1 LFRLLERKQNQNPFL
16 SVRIPF
22 AEKNQPSSTL
32 IAHMRGVWK
41 IVNISGIPVQIHWSF
56 SLLFFWIYFEGI
68 RNELEWGE
76 MLAFTVLLLT
86 LFVCVVFHEFGHA
99 LAARHYGVSTKDI
112 TLSPIGG
119 AARLNKLPDRPL
131 HEFIIAVAGPA
142 VNLIIA
148 GVLVLAMWGFSI
160 SLVPELASNPMKVFS
175 NSANFFQL
183 ILILNVFLALFNLIP
198 AFPLDG
204 GRMLR
209 AVLSVKLGRLT
220 ATRIASLIG
229 RIIAMVLLGFA
240 IYHGD
245 FLFALLSLFVFF
257 MAAHEYYMVRLDDVM
272 HSKTVADLAQAD
284 FTRLHIADTMEQA
297 VRVFSERREKNFLVF
312 DQEDKLCGV
321 LLEKAIQQAI
331 KEKEVHTSI
340 EQWISPVYG
349 AALLEDKIETVYYRM
364 DNPTFSVLPVYD
376 AGVLIGMIDLERIN
390 LFIKNNMSTRFSI

>member
-1 LFRLLERKQNQNPFL
+1 LVFRSASKTKILFYPLEYRLLN
-16 SVRIPF
+16 RISDH
-22 AEKNQPSSTL
+22 QIY

-41 IVNISGIPVQIHWSF
+41 IANISGIPVQIHWSF
-56 SLLFFWIYFEGI
+56 SLLFFWIYFEGL
-68 RNELEWGE
+68 RHDLRWGE
-76 MLAFTVLLLT
+76 MLVFAILLLT

-99 LAARHYGVSTKDI
+99 LAARRYGVSTKDI

-131 HEFIIAVAGPA
+131 HEFIIAMAGPS

-148 GVLVLAMWGFSI
+148 AVLMLAMWGLSI
-160 SLVPELASNPMKVFS
+160 SLVPEIASTPMKVFS

-183 ILILNVFLALFNLIP
+183 ILMLNVFLALFNLIP

-209 AVLSVKLGRLT
+209 AVLSVKLGRLR

-245 FLFALLSLFVFF
+245 FLFGLLSLFVFF
-257 MAAHEYYMVRLDDVM
+257 MAAHEYYMVRLDNVM
-272 HSKTVADLAQAD
+272 HSKTIADLVQAD
-284 FTRLHIADTMEQA
+284 FTRLHVADTMQQP
-297 VRVFSERREKNFLVF
+297 VRVFSEGKEKNFLVF
-312 DQEDKLCGV
+312 DREDKLCGV
-321 LLEKAIQQAI
+321 LLEKAIRRAI
-331 KEKEVHTSI
+331 KEKEEHTSI

-349 AALLEDKIETVYYRM
+349 AALLEDKLETVYYRM

-390 LFIKNNMSTRFSI
+390 LFIKNNMSTRFAI